1 MGGQYSAEGSS
12 GADDEMIVVEA
23 YYSGDEENA
32 QQKSDTMLDNDGE
45 VQYSA
50 AVRKLLERRT
60 GNRPLYNSS
69 GNDNS
74 DSNDSSQ
81 SAVPPKEP
89 SVTKIIYVSRTLS
102 APEQFVN
109 EIKRTQFASND

>member
-1 MGGQYSAEGSS
+1 
-12 GADDEMIVVEA
+12 MIVVEA
-23 YYSGDEENA
+23 YYSGGEENA